1 MPIPLPRLLHMK
13 NLTPK
18 QQIFVSEYLI
28 DMNATQ
34 AAVRAG
40 YSAAS
45 GRELTTKPNVSRAI
59 EVALEERSRNAGID
73 AQWVLDNLVEVA
85 QRCMQKAPVR
95 EFDPVGRQMVQ
106 ATDEEGRNVWA
117 FDFKGAT
124 QALQLI
130 GKHLGMFVDK
140 REISGPHGMPIQAVS
155 MTSGE
160 FREIVND
167 VLDKF

>member
-1 MPIPLPRLLHMK
+1 MK
-13 NLTPK
+13 DLTPK
-18 QQIFVSEYLI
+18 QQMFVSEYLI

-40 YSAAS
+40 YSVEG
-45 GRELTTKPNVSRAI
+45 GRKLTENPYVSRAI
-59 EVALEERSRNAGID
+59 EEALEERGRKTGID
-73 AQWVLDNLVEVA
+73 AQWVLDNLVEVS
-85 QRCMQKAPVR
+85 QRCMQKTPVR
-95 EFDPVGRQMVQ
+95 EFDPASRQMVQ

-117 FDFKGAT
+117 FDPKGAT